1 LLTRDKA
8 SLKPKVLKMKAHRKM
23 MAVRHSEE
31 LKARGRKELG
41 FLLIFCALIL
51 YALCAIRVKGF

>member
-1 LLTRDKA
+1 
-8 SLKPKVLKMKAHRKM
+8 MKAHRKM

-51 YALCAIRVKGF
+51 YALLCAIHVKGF